1 MCPSRGLA
9 NRRLF
14 TLLPTLFLLAAP
26 VLAAVSSSDLLTYL
40 GGSATGQTL
49 TTAAYTLTMAANA
62 SSVLISC
69 AYKGKVSELGWMGF
83 GTGSAMSDAD
93 ILVLWPNSDGS
104 WTISHRTAAT
114 TVMPTLVGTANKDSL
129 TDSSGSVRVVA
140 SLSSKSQT
148 DSPAVVTF
156 VRPLQ
161 MPATYKGKGEY
172 YQLKKAINQQVIY
185 AYGTKNPG
193 SSAQDATLTQHP
205 LDGMG
210 ATYVDLS
217 ATFSAT
223 SAAIEAPLSPVKGG
237 SSSGGSSAADGT
249 SAAPTT
255 AGAASGSSSGAAAAS
270 AATAGAT
277 SGGDSTTGAASLLPS
292 TDPMTSSGS
301 TTGAAG
307 GGAWTYAAVI
317 KMHGICAGA
326 TWAILAPLGVLFARY
341 ARGPPGT
348 TLTRFPWHFYMQG
361 LVVAPLTLVAVG
373 LALWAVSLKGASDE
387 AIYAHKAVGFAIA
400 AGVVLQDLLGLW
412 THLSHAPARHGR
424 PPPRA
429 LKAWLHML
437 LGVTLIVAGFVQVN
451 LGLERYGIT
460 DGAIRWAYFGCL
472 GVWVLAYFGSLA
484 VSLARPASR
493 PSAPPHHH
501 RHRRR
506 KRRPVVRKRR
516 RKKKRRRRYDS
527 SSSEDEYESD
537 DSSSSGSSAS
547 SSGSSSRSSGRS
559 RRR

>member
-1 MCPSRGLA
+1 
-9 NRRLF
+9 
-14 TLLPTLFLLAAP
+14 
-26 VLAAVSSSDLLTYL
+26 
-40 GGSATGQTL
+40 
-49 TTAAYTLTMAANA
+49 
-62 SSVLISC
+62 
-69 AYKGKVSELGWMGF
+69 
-83 GTGSAMSDAD
+83 
-93 ILVLWPNSDGS
+93 
-104 WTISHRTAAT
+104 
-114 TVMPTLVGTANKDSL
+114 
-129 TDSSGSVRVVA
+129 
-140 SLSSKSQT
+140 
-148 DSPAVVTF
+148 
-156 VRPLQ
+156 
-161 MPATYKGKGEY
+161 
-172 YQLKKAINQQVIY
+172 
-185 AYGTKNPG
+185 
-193 SSAQDATLTQHP
+193 
-205 LDGMG
+205 MG

-373 LALWAVSLKGASDE
+373 LALWA
-387 AIYAHKAVGFAIA
+387 
-400 AGVVLQDLLGLW
+400 
-412 THLSHAPARHGR
+412 
-424 PPPRA
+424 
-429 LKAWLHML
+429 WLHML

-472 GVWVLAYFGSLA
+472 GVWVLAYFG
-484 VSLARPASR
+484 R
-493 PSAPPHHH
+493 
-501 RHRRR
+501 
-506 KRRPVVRKRR
+506 
-516 RKKKRRRRYDS
+516 
-527 SSSEDEYESD
+527 
-537 DSSSSGSSAS
+537 
-547 SSGSSSRSSGRS
+547 
-559 RRR
+559 